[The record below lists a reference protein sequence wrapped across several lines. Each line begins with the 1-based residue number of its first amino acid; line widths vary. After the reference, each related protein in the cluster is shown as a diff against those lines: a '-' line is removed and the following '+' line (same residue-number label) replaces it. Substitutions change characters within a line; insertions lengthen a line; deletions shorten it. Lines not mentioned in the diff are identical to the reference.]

1 MEGMRENVERQ
12 KRKWDDGKRENE
24 EKKNKNGK
32 KVEKKL

>member
-1 MEGMRENVERQ
+1 MWKGR
-12 KRKWDDGKRENE
+12 KGKWDDVKRENE